1 MLLALG
7 PEGPYCRRLQEGAGQ
22 ALKMS
27 CISLDGLRTLSD
39 AANNHGQKNDSDE
52 RVEMTREGK

>member
-7 PEGPYCRRLQEGAGQ
+7 TEGPYCRRLQEGAGQ

-27 CISLDGLRTLSD
+27 CISLDSLRTLSD
-39 AANNHGQKNDSDE
+39 AANKSNQETVVASG
-52 RVEMTREGK
+52 

>member
-7 PEGPYCRRLQEGAGQ
+7 TEGPYCRRLQEGAGQ

-39 AANNHGQKNDSDE
+39 AANKRNQETVVSG
-52 RVEMTREGK
+52 